1 MALHTLE
8 ELHNET
14 ADCINSVI
22 NKEFKI
28 IPDKSVS
35 YDPHIFNVTLYN
47 KYTNQTVEI
56 CTKENTDSFTRSIDV
71 YCNLGGGSS
80 QTYKVS
86 YYKAYDNIYADS
98 EDEAKEE
105 RDKFLSMKR
114 KKLLDAIRAMDT
126 SDKDSDQDS
135 DNMFSDIF
143 GNLEFM

>member
-47 KYTNQTVEI
+47 KRTNQIVEI

-80 QTYKVS
+80 QMYNIS
-86 YYKAYDNIYADS
+86 YYKVYDNIYAET

-105 RDKFLSMKR
+105 R
-114 KKLLDAIRAMDT
+114 KKWLDTIDANLRLHDT
-126 SDKDSDQDS
+126 CCKNQTS
-135 DNMFSDIF
+135 MFSDIF
-143 GNLEFM
+143 GSLEFM

>member
-8 ELHNET
+8 ELHTET
-14 ADCINSVI
+14 ADCINSII

-28 IPDKSVS
+28 MPDKSVS

-47 KYTNQTVEI
+47 KHTNQIVEI

-71 YCNLGGGSS
+71 YCNLGGRSS
-80 QTYKVS
+80 QMYNVS
-86 YYKAYDNIYADS
+86 YYKVHDNIYADT

-105 RDKFLSMKR
+105 REKWLDMKR
-114 KKLLDAIRAMDT
+114 KKLIDILQPCDT
-126 SDKDSDQDS
+126 CDKDT
-135 DNMFSDIF
+135 NHMFSDIF

>member
-35 YDPHIFNVTLYN
+35 YDPHIFNVTLCN
-47 KYTNQTVEI
+47 KHTNQIVEI
-56 CTKENTDSFTRSIDV
+56 RTKENIDSFTRSIDV

-80 QTYKVS
+80 QTYNIS
-86 YYKAYDNIYADS
+86 YYKSHDNIYTDT

-105 RDKFLSMKR
+105 HNKWLDMKR
-114 KKLLDAIRAMDT
+114 KKLIDT
-126 SDKDSDQDS
+126 LLQCDTCDKDTDH
-135 DNMFSDIF
+135 MFSDIF

>member
-47 KYTNQTVEI
+47 KHTHQTVEI
-56 CTKENTDSFTRSIDV
+56 CTKENTDYFTRSIDV

-80 QTYKVS
+80 QMYNVS
-86 YYKAYDNIYADS
+86 YYKVHDNIYADT

-105 RDKFLSMKR
+105 REKW
-114 KKLLDAIRAMDT
+114 LDTIDT
-126 SDKDSDQDS
+126 NLRLRDTCCKNKTSI
-135 DNMFSDIF
+135 FSDIF